1 MACTTVLVG
10 KKANIAGSTI
20 IARNCDAEV
29 CNVPVKFVVVPAK
42 SEKQTFHSYVTGLDI
57 PLPENALRYQMAPF
71 VDYKIHGQFGECGI
85 NSENV
90 AMSATE
96 SLYGNQISPW
106 ANRMKTMW

>member
-42 SEKQTFHSYVTGLDI
+42 SEKQTFHS
-57 PLPENALRYQMAPF
+57 
-71 VDYKIHGQFGECGI
+71 
-85 NSENV
+85 
-90 AMSATE
+90 
-96 SLYGNQISPW
+96 
-106 ANRMKTMW
+106 